1 MPHINHD
8 KKGEKMWFLEI
19 VHLNGTNTCLCK
31 EEMHFICLGGEQYV
45 LWGSMPILYWYTVY
59 IILSFTYLLFVIV
72 SHIVHI
78 TCLLNAFRKT
88 SMEPIKTFNF
98 SFGNDFLGL
107 VFFFYIRLVY
117 LNMGSFFVICLL
129 LY

>member
-1 MPHINHD
+1 
-8 KKGEKMWFLEI
+8 MWFLEI
-19 VHLNGTNTCLCK
+19 LHVKGSNTCLSK
-31 EEMHFICLGGEQYV
+31 EEICFICLGGEKYV

-107 VFFFYIRLVY
+107 VFFRL
-117 LNMGSFFVICLL
+117 G
-129 LY
+129 